1 MTYGQGEPMNLEQL
15 LDRSRPF
22 LGWLV
27 DWYNG
32 RPTLEM
38 EQVIEEA
45 GGDAGNVAV
54 LAVDVT
60 SGFCSEGPLAS
71 ERVGEIVGPIVRL
84 FEQAYSLGV
93 RHFILPQDTH
103 SEDALEFRSFPPH
116 CVRGTDEPV
125 TVPEL
130 RALPFSDL
138 YLTLEKDS
146 ISSNL
151 DTGLGDWLDLHPEV
165 TTFLVTGDCTDF
177 CVHQLAMYLRLRANA
192 RNLRDVRVIVP
203 IDGVD
208 TFDIPLEVAEEVG
221 AMPHPADLLHLIFL
235 YSMAQN
241 GVEIA
246 ARVR

>member
-1 MTYGQGEPMNLEQL
+1 MNLEQL
-15 LDRSRPF
+15 LDHSRPF

-27 DWYNG
+27 DWYND
-32 RPTLEM
+32 RSTIELEQIVD
-38 EQVIEEA
+38 ET
-45 GGDAGNVAV
+45 GGPDRAAV

-60 SGFCSEGPLAS
+60 AGFCHQGALAS
-71 ERVGEIVGPIVRL
+71 DRVARIVPPIVRL
-84 FEQAYSLGV
+84 FEQAYALGV

-103 SEDALEFRSFPPH
+103 SEDAVEFESFPPH

-151 DTGLGDWLDLHPEV
+151 DTGLGQWLDMHPEV

-177 CVHQLAMYLRLRANA
+177 CVYQLAMYLRLRANA
-192 RNLRDVRVIVP
+192 RNLREVRVIVP
-203 IDGVD
+203 MNGVD
-208 TFDIPLEVAEEVG
+208 TFDIPVDVAQEIG
-221 AMPHPADLLHLIFL
+221 AMPHDADLLHLIFL

-241 GVEIA
+241 GVEIVA
-246 ARVR
+246 EVL